1 MTGVWQRVTVSV
13 TERHLGNISIIP
25 QNSVL
30 PQYVRCPAEDEAR
43 DNKVAITGHAECRHI
58 CPALP
63 WSVTPPRVTCHGHYH
78 TWGNILTRNCLK
90 KILFYHCAKRTIFR
104 KISSFRW
111 ICSKKHGEMT
121 APRLLFYWIYWKSL
135 AYHFRPHGPLE
146 EYSPMLPH
154 SMTGIAQLFTA
165 NLLTPSLPPHS
176 VCAGDTPSSVTPR
189 SVCHTWL
196 TPS

>member
-1 MTGVWQRVTVSV
+1 MPSADTSALLCPGQSHRHVSRVT
-13 TERHLGNISIIP
+13 
-25 QNSVL
+25 
-30 PQYVRCPAEDEAR
+30 
-43 DNKVAITGHAECRHI
+43 AIT
-58 CPALP
+58 
-63 WSVTPPRVTCHGHYH
+63 THGE
-78 TWGNILTRNCLK
+78 IFFTRNFLN
-90 KILFYHCAKRTIFR
+90 KILFYHCAKRTIIR
-104 KISSFRW
+104 KIPNFRW
-111 ICSKKHGEMT
+111 ICSKKHVEMT
-121 APRLLFYWIYWKSL
+121 AQRLLFYWIYWKSL
-135 AYHFRPHGPLE
+135 AYHLRPHGHLE